1 MLILK
6 HKEVKDMKKKIF
18 QIIITSILFFVFVMG
33 TLLIF
38 VDRNEK
44 IENGEIIQISEEY
57 MR

>member
-1 MLILK
+1 
-6 HKEVKDMKKKIF
+6 MKKKIF